1 MQADHDPGN
10 INYKTMNTETEFD
23 RFIHEKAA
31 SGSNRIGIGILY
43 PDEAIVQSL
52 QKALAFCDVIPY
64 GTKVTDI
71 EGVITE
77 SPEKSLAAA
86 IAAGEV
92 DAIVRG
98 QVVATTLREELC
110 RQFGYTMDSFSDLAV
125 VKDNLNRI
133 FIPCGI
139 SHGQGWSVEQKTEL
153 IRLAVPFAKKLGFAV
168 KIGVTSG
175 ARPEDVAPIPY
186 LIENYNDANRLV
198 ALLQDE
204 FPIKHY
210 FVDID
215 KAIADGCSILVFA
228 NGMVGNHVLRS
239 LVFLGQIRIY
249 GGIVA
254 GIDPLVV
261 ESFRS
266 SAGFTDYLEFTNALL
281 NLNNP

>member
-1 MQADHDPGN
+1 M
-10 INYKTMNTETEFD
+10 KTETEFD
-23 RFIHEKAA
+23 RFIREKAI
-31 SGSNRIGIGILY
+31 SGRNRIGIGILD

-52 QKALAFCDVIPY
+52 QKAHDFCDVIPF
-64 GTKVTDI
+64 GVKVTDM

-77 SPEKSLAAA
+77 SPEESLAAA
-86 IAAGEV
+86 IATGEV

-98 QVVATTLREELC
+98 QAVATTMREELC
-110 RQFGYTMDSFSDLAV
+110 KQFGYTMDSIRDIAV

-139 SHGQGWSVEQKTEL
+139 AHSQGWSVEQKIEL
-153 IRLAVPFAKKLGFAV
+153 IRLAVPFAQRLGLPV

-175 ARPEDVAPIPY
+175 ARPEDMAPIPY
-186 LIENYNDANRLV
+186 IIENYNDANRLV

-210 FVDID
+210 NIDID
-215 KAIADGCSILVFA
+215 KAVADGCSILVFA

-249 GGIVA
+249 GGINA

-266 SAGFTDYLEFTNALL
+266 SSGFYEYLEFANALA
-281 NLNNP
+281 NLP

>member
-1 MQADHDPGN
+1 MYTDTSFDQF
-10 INYKTMNTETEFD
+10 IRET
-23 RFIHEKAA
+23 AA
-31 SGSNRIGIGILY
+31 LRRNRIGIGIIH
-43 PDEAIVQSL
+43 PDDAIVQSL
-52 QKALAFCDVIPY
+52 QNALAFCDVIPF
-64 GTKVTDI
+64 GVKVT
-71 EGVITE
+71 GLGGFITG

-98 QVVATTLREELC
+98 QAVATTMREELC
-110 RQFGYTMDSFSDLAV
+110 HQFGYTMDSIRDLGV

-139 SHGQGWSVEQKTEL
+139 AHGQGWSVEQKAEL
-153 IRLAVPFAKKLGFAV
+153 IRLAVPFAKKLGLPV

-175 ARPEDVAPIPY
+175 ARPEDMAPIPY
-186 LIENYNDANRLV
+186 IVENYNDANRLV

-204 FPIKHY
+204 FSIKHY
-210 FVDID
+210 FIDID

-254 GIDPLVV
+254 GIDTLVV

-266 SAGFTDYLEFTNALL
+266 SAGFTDYLEFANTLV
-281 NLNNP
+281 NLK